1 MKEYI
6 PRYVDRQLEE
16 TLEYI
21 GATLIVGPKWCGK
34 TTTAKQFANSEIQL
48 QNPQKTESY
57 LKLAD
62 TDPLILLEGE
72 NPRLIDEWQMAP
84 KLWDAVR
91 YSVDERNEYGL
102 YILTGSTMVDNSKI
116 MHSGAGRITRLLMR
130 PMSLYESG
138 DSTGE
143 ISIRDLFDRKD
154 IEINGITSKLSLK
167 DIIFLACRGGWP
179 EILNIKNKSYQLK
192 IAQSYIQSIYES
204 DTSIID
210 GVKRNP
216 KIFEAILKSY
226 SRNVS
231 TLVANT
237 KIIEDIKE
245 NYREISK
252 QTFYSYV
259 NVLKKLYV
267 IENINAWSPNLKSKQ
282 KIRKSEKKG
291 FIDPSLAV
299 ASLGLTPEQLLQDF
313 KTFGFIFESLCIRDL
328 HVYSSTAGGKILYY
342 NDGSF
347 EVDCIL
353 QLNDGRYALI
363 EFKLGDTDIEKGAE
377 NLLKLKK
384 LINNQR
390 DKGKI
395 HIPEPTFLAVVTG
408 DDIALKRD
416 DGVYV
421 LPIGVLK

>member
-1 MKEYI
+1 M
-6 PRYVDRQLEE
+6 PRYVDEQLKE
-16 TLEYI
+16 TLEYM

-72 NPRLIDEWQMAP
+72 NPKLIDEWQMAP

-91 YSVDERNEYGL
+91 YSVDERNGYGL

-143 ISIRDLFDRKD
+143 ISIMDLFDKKD
-154 IEINGITSKLSLK
+154 IKVNGITSKLSLK

-179 EILNIKNKSYQLK
+179 EILNIDNKSYQLK
-192 IAQSYIQSIYES
+192 IAQSYIQSICES

-245 NYREISK
+245 NYGELSK

-259 NVLKKLYV
+259 NVLKKLYI
-267 IENINAWSPNLKSKQ
+267 IENINAWSPNLKSKS

-299 ASLGLTPEQLLQDF
+299 ASLGVTPEQLLQDF
-313 KTFGFIFESLCIRDL
+313 RTFGFIFESLCIRDL
-328 HVYSSTAGGKILYY
+328 HVYSSSAGGKILYY
-342 NDGSF
+342 NDGTF

-363 EFKLGDTDIEKGAE
+363 EFKLGDTDIEKGAK
-377 NLLKLKK
+377 NLLKLKE
-384 LINNQR
+384 LINKKR
-390 DKGKI
+390 EKGKI
-395 HIPEPTFLAVVTG
+395 HIPEPAFLAVITG
-408 DDIALKRD
+408 DDIAVKRD
-416 DGVYV
+416 DEVYV
-421 LPIGVLK
+421 LPIGVLN

>member
-1 MKEYI
+1 M
-6 PRYVDRQLEE
+6 
-16 TLEYI
+16 
-21 GATLIVGPKWCGK
+21 
-34 TTTAKQFANSEIQL
+34 
-48 QNPQKTESY
+48 
-57 LKLAD
+57 
-62 TDPLILLEGE
+62 
-72 NPRLIDEWQMAP
+72 
-84 KLWDAVR
+84 
-91 YSVDERNEYGL
+91 
-102 YILTGSTMVDNSKI
+102 
-116 MHSGAGRITRLLMR
+116 
-130 PMSLYESG
+130 
-138 DSTGE
+138 
-143 ISIRDLFDRKD
+143 
-154 IEINGITSKLSLK
+154 
-167 DIIFLACRGGWP
+167 
-179 EILNIKNKSYQLK
+179 
-192 IAQSYIQSIYES
+192 
-204 DTSIID
+204 
-210 GVKRNP
+210 
-216 KIFEAILKSY
+216 
-226 SRNVS
+226 
-231 TLVANT
+231 
-237 KIIEDIKE
+237 
-245 NYREISK
+245 
-252 QTFYSYV
+252 
-259 NVLKKLYV
+259 KKLYV

-299 ASLGLTPEQLLQDF
+299 ASLGTTPEQLLQDF

-363 EFKLGDTDIEKGAE
+363 EFKLGDKDIEKGAE

-384 LINNQR
+384 LINKQR